1 MAPVGRTCP
10 AGHEL
15 VGLGTYC
22 WECPGYVEPRK
33 AQEAP
38 GTAPSE
44 VLDPRSEKEIQA
56 SVKRFLQGIG
66 YSVWDTSQPFAAKIT
81 PGLPDLFVTGR
92 GRCVWIE
99 CKSAK
104 GKQSEAQATFQAAVE
119 ANGGRYILARSEVD
133 VAILAEQ

>member
-1 MAPVGRTCP
+1 METRRCA

-15 VGLGTYC
+15 VGLGTFC
-22 WECPGYVEPRK
+22 WECGEYVDAPRK
-33 AQEAP
+33 PAAGASGAVLAP
-38 GTAPSE
+38 
-44 VLDPRSEKEIQA
+44 VDDRSEKEIQA
-56 SVKRFLQGIG
+56 SVKRFLQGVG

-104 GKQSEAQATFQAAVE
+104 GKQSEAQTAFQAAVE
-119 ANGGRYILARSEVD
+119 ANGGRYILARSEAD
-133 VAILAEQ
+133 VASLAEQ